1 MPRTAKSEML
11 HVIDGNPNNKTK
23 KELHKRAKNEQNMVV
38 DHDKVTPPA
47 WLDTGAKKTFNEIGT
62 YLIDAQI
69 VNNLDVTALAIYC
82 DTYYDYK
89 ACKRQI
95 KKHGYMMADGKV
107 NPFVK
112 ERRNDA
118 LLLDKYGRQLGL
130 TPQARVSLAI
140 HIDTDD
146 KGGDDDFD

>member
-1 MPRTAKSEML
+1 MPRTAQSQMI
-11 HVIDGNPNNKTK
+11 HVLEGNPNNKTK
-23 KELHKRAKNEQNMVV
+23 KELHKRAKNEQNMIVA
-38 DHDKVTPPA
+38 HDKVTPPA
-47 WLDTGAKKTFNEIGT
+47 WLDTGAKNTFKEVAN
-62 YLIDAQI
+62 YLVEAQI

-95 KKHGYMMADGKV
+95 KKNGYMIKGKI
-107 NPFVK
+107 NPYVK
-112 ERRNDA
+112 EKRNDA
-118 LLLDKYGRQLGL
+118 ILLDKYGRQLGL

-146 KGGDDDFD
+146 KGGDDEFD